1 MTASLLTFVDSYTTS
16 FERWAA
22 ELCEQL
28 ASYNPPYPGPEA
40 AWVSWAEQLCSLQAL
55 STLATPL
62 PRSFSSWRD
71 WGAALMQVAA

>member
-1 MTASLLTFVDSYTTS
+1 MSLLSSYVDPYTTP

-40 AWVSWAEQLCSLQAL
+40 AWVSWAEQLSALPAL

-62 PRSFSSWRD
+62 PRSFSSWRV

>member
-1 MTASLLTFVDSYTTS
+1 MVEIEFVDPYSTS

-40 AWVSWAEQLCSLQAL
+40 AWVSWAEQLCGLSAL
-55 STLATPL
+55 SALAIPL
-62 PRSFSSWRD
+62 PKTFPSWRA